1 MTDQTEHVL
10 TEEQKAELAR
20 KAKLLVPSFVELDTG
35 AKPTEDI
42 EPAAPESPV
51 KSDLMWLHP
60 IELIKGL
67 FSSLRAPEDKGYSPG
82 SIPDFLVNIGDR
94 CFFDTGS
101 DLLSEDT
108 MTRLQQQAEWAKKYN
123 ISNLTVEG
131 HCDSAE
137 GTREY
142 CLELGER
149 RAQAAKDYMSK
160 FYDPTRIHIMSYGKE
175 RLLDLNPS
183 NENRG
188 VNRRIVTIIP

>member
-1 MTDQTEHVL
+1 MINDDQPDFDQQAKRI
-10 TEEQKAELAR
+10 EQATQSISR
-20 KAKLLVPSFVELDTG
+20 ELD
-35 AKPTEDI
+35 P
-42 EPAAPESPV
+42 PAPEAPV

-67 FSSLRAPEDKGYSPG
+67 FSSLRASVDNWYAPG
-82 SIPDFLVNIGDR
+82 SNPDFLVNIGNM
-94 CFFDTGS
+94 CYFDTGS

-108 MTRLQQQAEWAKKYN
+108 KTRLQQQAEWATKYN
-123 ISNLTVEG
+123 ISNLRVEG

-160 FYDPTRIHIMSYGKE
+160 FYDPTRIGIISYGKE

-183 NENRG
+183 NENRR
-188 VNRRIVTIIP
+188 VNRRIETIIP